1 MSRKLVLEL
10 PWPPSV
16 NMLWRA
22 VPRRGMIL
30 SRCGRDYRELAL
42 GALAEQTAGQP
53 PLTGRLEVLLE
64 AFPPD
69 RRRRDLS
76 NIPKAVEDAV
86 TKAGTVWVDD
96 EQIDD
101 LRIIRREVCKPAK
114 VVLRIREL
122 PSGYDP
128 GIRALRW

>member
-1 MSRKLVLEL
+1 MSKELVIEL

-30 SRCGRDYRELAL
+30 SRCGRDYREE
-42 GALAEQTAGQP
+42 ALAALADQTAGRP
-53 PLTGRLEVLLE
+53 PMTGRLEVLLE

-101 LRIIRREVCKPAK
+101 LRILRRGVCSPAK
-114 VVLRIREL
+114 VVLHIREL

-128 GIRALRW
+128 GMGSLNW

>member
-1 MSRKLVLEL
+1 MSKELVLEL

-42 GALAEQTAGQP
+42 AALADQTAGRP
-53 PLTGRLEVLLE
+53 PMTGRLEVLLE

-69 RRRRDLS
+69 RR
-76 NIPKAVEDAV
+76 
-86 TKAGTVWVDD
+86 TVWVDD

-101 LRIIRREVCKPAK
+101 LRILRRGVCSPAK

-128 GIRALRW
+128 GMGSLNW